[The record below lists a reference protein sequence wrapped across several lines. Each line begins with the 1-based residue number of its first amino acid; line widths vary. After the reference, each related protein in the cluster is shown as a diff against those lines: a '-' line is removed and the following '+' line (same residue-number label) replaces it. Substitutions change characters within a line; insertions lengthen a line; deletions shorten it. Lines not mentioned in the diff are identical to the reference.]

1 MNTLELQKRLGDLI
15 RERNTLESMKS
26 SVPQTFWLLER
37 EISETE
43 TLLRD
48 SNSHEAYFSSPN
60 PQTPQGNHNSGNK
73 YNNNSVPVK
82 KRIKLPIPAHKYP
95 DYNFV
100 GRLLGPRGATL
111 KALERETGCKIMI
124 RGKGSIR
131 KDKENEVRGK
141 PGWEHVFNEP
151 LHVVVEAEM
160 DEASALVA
168 LNRAKESIELLLV
181 PVPEEKDSLKR
192 QQLRDLA
199 ILNGTFRGTNG
210 SDSHSD
216 FYSHSDLSSS
226 HDIKL
231 DSYAT
236 TSGTSR
242 SSLGNNNHLHSQ
254 DRIGLEQV
262 DTLSNSLRNSAVI
275 SKDEFHGVPATFSK
289 EDMSTLGGNS
299 CLLMETN
306 NNSAKWSSFTEKLTS
321 SKMLSSESDC
331 LTTSTTTRGESPVKK
346 TSNNY
351 TTWTSYEI
359 PGVSFGDDL
368 GPDWVLSLSNSSL
381 TANPPDAAGNNS
393 LYNHFFSSSEGGGGG
408 YSSSAHLRNRWESNE
423 RRN

>member
-1 MNTLELQKRLGDLI
+1 MNSLELQKRLGDLI
-15 RERNTLESMKS
+15 RERNTLETLKS
-26 SVPQTFWLLER
+26 AVPQTYWLLER
-37 EISETE
+37 EISEIE

-48 SNSHEAYFSSPN
+48 SSSSIQDVYFGN
-60 PQTPQGNHNSGNK
+60 VNQTQNQTNK
-73 YNNNSVPVK
+73 YTYNSVPVK

-210 SDSHSD
+210 NDSLSPTEPLYSYSDLPHDSLNKSDSH
-216 FYSHSDLSSS
+216 YSGNNLLPSN
-226 HDIKL
+226 
-231 DSYAT
+231 
-236 TSGTSR
+236 TSR
-242 SSLGNNNHLHSQ
+242 INVNNPLRNQ
-254 DRIGLEQV
+254 DRGIGEQG
-262 DTLSNSLRNSAVI
+262 DSGINKSNIPRNSAV
-275 SKDEFHGVPATFSK
+275 FTSK
-289 EDMSTLGGNS
+289 EDFVNDGELSNSKDFEDMSNLGASG
-299 CLLMETN
+299 LLTDN
-306 NNSAKWSSFTEKLTS
+306 NNHSKWSFADKLTS
-321 SKMLSSESDC
+321 NGTNGNAMLDSEPS
-331 LTTSTTTRGESPVKK
+331 LKLNEFLSRMESPSKK
-346 TSNNY
+346 TSNC
-351 TTWTSYEI
+351 TKWTSYEV
-359 PGVSFGDDL
+359 PGISFGDDL
-368 GPDWVLSLSNSSL
+368 GPELVFSK
-381 TANPPDAAGNNS
+381 T
-393 LYNHFFSSSEGGGGG
+393 FSSS
-408 YSSSAHLRNRWESNE
+408 SLPVSFLLLKLIQQHM
-423 RRN
+423 